1 MKISIITP
9 CLNAETSIARA
20 IESVRDQSYKN
31 WEHIIVDGGSRDG
44 TLAILAKYPHLKVKS
59 GPDAGQADAMNKGI
73 EMASGDIISFLNADD
88 YYFPEA
94 FLKVAEAFDDQ
105 TDFVVGNVLVKSK
118 RLNAEFLNTPRFE
131 LEGMLRHWEPNAF
144 SHNPVG
150 YFYRLSL
157 QKQCPFNAQ
166 NYESMDLEFL
176 LAAASICKFKK
187 IEFTLGCFEDGH
199 DTKTD
204 KTQLK
209 PDYWRPSTFPYVEQ
223 YLDRFSESG
232 RAKYEKDRRE
242 GYALEQ
248 ANTNFR
254 ARERGKKPALPS
266 TGGPKVSI
274 IIPTYNNSDVLP
286 RAIDS
291 ALAQSYENIE
301 IIIVDDAS
309 DEDVSEFI
317 SRKYHDED
325 RIRVLRHAINKMP
338 GGARNSGIDLATGDY
353 IFFLDSDDKISSG
366 SIERLLSIALSCN
379 VDVVQGAS
387 LIAEPN
393 GESKVYHGADF
404 ASDGGIDGL
413 ELFATHKYASVP
425 WNKIYKTAWL
435 RASGIRFA
443 EKYIHEDV
451 VFAAKTA
458 FFAKGIVSISDPIIQ
473 YTVNAKSLT
482 QRPPTRANVESYVAT
497 YADLIGALEHFG
509 LGQEKFRPLV
519 LRILRAHGSDDFGRK
534 LIACYEKMGS
544 DVFAEE
550 LSSVAWQHSGASGLA
565 IADLI
570 TFFLNQIDRSSGKD
584 VADRNDAGKARH
596 GIARALDRLG
606 MNRKK
611 RQ

>member
-20 IESVRDQSYKN
+20 IESVKGQNYKN
-31 WEHIIVDGGSRDG
+31 WEHIIIDGGSRDG
-44 TLAILAKYPHLKVKS
+44 TLAILAKYPHLKIKC

-73 EMASGDIISFLNADD
+73 DMASGDIIGFLNADD

-94 FLKVAEAFDDQ
+94 FLKVIEAFDDQ

-150 YFYRLSL
+150 YFYRLSVQEL
-157 QKQCPFNAQ
+157 CPFNTQ

-176 LAAASICKFKK
+176 LAAASVCKFKK

-223 YLDRFSESG
+223 YLDRLSESE
-232 RAKYEKDRRE
+232 RAKYENDRRE

-248 ANTNFR
+248 ANANWR
-254 ARERGKKPALPS
+254 ARERGKMPALPS
-266 TGGPKVSI
+266 KGRPKVSI
-274 IIPTYNNSDVLP
+274 IIPTYNDSDVLP
-286 RAIDS
+286 QAINS

-309 DEDVSEFI
+309 DQDVSEFT
-317 SRKYHDED
+317 SRKYQGEE
-325 RIRVLRHAINKMP
+325 RIKVLRHPQNKML
-338 GGARNSGIDLATGDY
+338 GGARNSGIDFASGDY
-353 IFFLDSDDKISSG
+353 IFFLDSDDSIFPD
-366 SIERLLSIALSCN
+366 SIERLLSIALACN

-387 LIAEPN
+387 LIVEPD
-393 GESKVYHGADF
+393 GESKVYHAAEF
-404 ASDGGIDGL
+404 ASDGGVDGL
-413 ELFATHKYASVP
+413 ELFAAHKYASLA
-425 WNKIYKTAWL
+425 WNKLYKTAWL
-435 RASGIRFA
+435 RSSRIRFA
-443 EKYIHEDV
+443 EKYMHEDV

-458 FFAKGIVSISDPIIQ
+458 FLAEGIVSISDPVIQ
-473 YTVNAKSLT
+473 YTINTKSLT
-482 QRPPTRANVESYVAT
+482 QRPPTRTNIESYVAT
-497 YADLIGALEHFG
+497 YADLIGNLENFG
-509 LGQEKFRPLV
+509 LGQEKFRPLI

-534 LIACYEKMGS
+534 LIACYKQMGS
-544 DVFAEE
+544 DAFAEG

-565 IADLI
+565 MADLI
-570 TFFLNQIDRSSGKD
+570 TFFLGKIVPSSRQVQPNGSYFGR
-584 VADRNDAGKARH
+584 VRHSLAKA
-596 GIARALDRLG
+596 L
-606 MNRKK
+606 RKST